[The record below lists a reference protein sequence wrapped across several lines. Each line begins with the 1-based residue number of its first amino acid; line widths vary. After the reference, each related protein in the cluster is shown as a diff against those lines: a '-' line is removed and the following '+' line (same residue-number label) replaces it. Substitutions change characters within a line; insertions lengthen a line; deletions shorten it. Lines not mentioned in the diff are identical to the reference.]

1 MRLAVDQVLAVRFE
15 GRRRGGLLLIE
26 VKEVSKQFGTITAV
40 RDLTFRVE
48 EGEVYGL
55 LGENGAGKTTTMRMM
70 ATILAPT
77 AGDIEISGFSVRH
90 EPLEV
95 RRRIGILFGGEVGL
109 YSRLTARENIAYF
122 GSLYGLPPSRVQER
136 IDSLSR
142 ILEMEPFIDRR
153 VGAFSRG
160 MKQKVAIAR
169 TLVHDPDVI
178 LLDEPTTG
186 LDVTAATIFRRM
198 VTRLQEEGKTIL
210 FSSHNM
216 GEINKLC
223 KRVALIHKGRLRFSG
238 GLDALRKQFGTDDLD
253 DIFMA
258 VVEGGEH

>member
-1 MRLAVDQVLAVRFE
+1 M
-15 GRRRGGLLLIE
+15 IE
-26 VKEVSKQFGTITAV
+26 VKGASKQFGTVTAV

-70 ATILAPT
+70 ATILTPT
-77 AGDIEISGFSVRH
+77 AGDIEISGFSVR
-90 EPLEV
+90 EQPLEV

-122 GSLYGLPPSRVQER
+122 GNLYGLTSSRVQER
-136 IDSLSR
+136 IDNLSR
-142 ILEMEPFIDRR
+142 MLDMEAFIDRR

-210 FSSHNM
+210 F
-216 GEINKLC
+216 
-223 KRVALIHKGRLRFSG
+223 
-238 GLDALRKQFGTDDLD
+238 
-253 DIFMA
+253 
-258 VVEGGEH
+258 

>member
-1 MRLAVDQVLAVRFE
+1 M
-15 GRRRGGLLLIE
+15 IE
-26 VKEVSKQFGTITAV
+26 VKDVSKRFKEIAAV
-40 RDLTFRVE
+40 QRVSFRVE
-48 EGEVYGL
+48 AGEVYGL

-70 ATILAPT
+70 ATVLTPT
-77 AGDIEISGFSVRH
+77 EGDIEISGFSVRQQ
-90 EPLEV
+90 PLEV
-95 RRRIGILFGGEVGL
+95 RRRIGILFGGDVGL

-122 GSLYGLPPSRVQER
+122 GRLYGLEQARLEER
-136 IDSLSR
+136 TLRLSR
-142 ILEMEPFIDRR
+142 MLEMDAFLDRR

-198 VTRLQEEGKTIL
+198 VGKLQEEGKTIL

-216 GEINKLC
+216 GEISKLC
-223 KRVALIHKGRLRFSG
+223 KRVALMHKGKLRFAG
-238 GLDALRKQFGTDDLD
+238 GLDALREEFGAEDLD

-258 VVEGGEH
+258 VVEGSEG

>member
-1 MRLAVDQVLAVRFE
+1 M
-15 GRRRGGLLLIE
+15 IE
-26 VKEVSKQFGTITAV
+26 VKQVSKRFGDFTAV
-40 RDLTFRVE
+40 QDVSFRVE
-48 EGEVYGL
+48 AGEVYGL

-70 ATILAPT
+70 ATILQPT
-77 AGDIEISGFSVRH
+77 EGDIEISGYSVRRD
-90 EPLEV
+90 PVEV
-95 RRRIGILFGGEVGL
+95 RRRIGILFGGDVGL
-109 YSRLTARENIAYF
+109 YNRLTARENIAYF
-122 GSLYGLPPSRVQER
+122 GSLYGLEPARLKER

-142 ILEMEPFIDRR
+142 MLDMDEFIDRR

-178 LLDEPTTG
+178 LLDEPSTG
-186 LDVTAATIFRRM
+186 LDVTAANIFRRM
-198 VTRLQEEGKTIL
+198 VSRMQDEGKTIL

-223 KRVALIHKGRLRFSG
+223 KRIALIHKGRLRFAG
-238 GLDALRKQFGTDDLD
+238 TLENLREKFGIVDLD

-258 VVEGGEH
+258 VVEGSEN